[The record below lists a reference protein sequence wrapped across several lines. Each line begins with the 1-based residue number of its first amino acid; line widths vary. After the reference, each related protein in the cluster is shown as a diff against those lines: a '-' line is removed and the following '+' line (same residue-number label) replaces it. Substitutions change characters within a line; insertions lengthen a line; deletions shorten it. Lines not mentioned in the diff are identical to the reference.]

1 MTSRDFEPPLWEQNA
16 EASKQL
22 AQGIRLQKILALH
35 GYGSRRVGEMLI
47 TEGRVEVNGEI
58 AELGRRVDP
67 DHDIVKVD
75 GVEIGVRP
83 DLVYYLVNKPVG
95 VVCTAHD
102 PQGRPIVIDLV
113 PNDRRV
119 FSVGRL
125 DADSEGLII
134 LTNDGALA
142 QEIAHP
148 SCGVD
153 KEYVV
158 EVAGGRVSPG
168 ALRSLREGIEL
179 DDGVTSPATVSQPA
193 EGLLHIT
200 IHEGRNRQ
208 VRRMCE
214 AVGHPVIRLIRS
226 RLGPIRDTHLAPGT
240 WRTLSL
246 DEVRSLNDAVAANR
260 HRYAHSDEQ
269 SDPS

>member
-1 MTSRDFEPPLWEQNA
+1 MRTPEFEPPLWEQMA
-16 EASKQL
+16 EKSKKL
-22 AQGIRLQKILALH
+22 SQGTRLQKVLALY
-35 GYGSRRVGEMLI
+35 GYGSRRTSEMLI
-47 TEGRVEVNGEI
+47 AEGRVEVNGEV
-58 AELGRRVDP
+58 AQLGRRIDP

-83 DLVYYLVNKPVG
+83 DLVYYLVNKPTG

-102 PQGRPIVIDLV
+102 PQGRPIIIDLV
-113 PNDRRV
+113 PDDRRV
-119 FSVGRL
+119 FTVGRL
-125 DADSEGLII
+125 DTDSEGLII

-142 QEIAHP
+142 QEVAHP

-158 EVAGGRVSPG
+158 EVAGGRVSAG
-168 ALRSLREGIEL
+168 AIRSLREGIML
-179 DDGVTSPATVSQPA
+179 DDGLTAPATVSQPA

-214 AVGHPVIRLIRS
+214 AVGHPVQRLIRV
-226 RLGPIRDTHLAPGT
+226 RIGPLRDAHLAPGSWRKIT
-240 WRTLSL
+240 PEEVRTLN
-246 DEVRSLNDAVAANR
+246 EAVAANR
-260 HRYAHSDEQ
+260 HRYALNDER
-269 SDPS
+269 SDPL

>member
-1 MTSRDFEPPLWEQNA
+1 MTTPQFEPPLWEQIA
-16 EASKQL
+16 DKSRQL
-22 AQGIRLQKILALH
+22 HQGTRLQKVLALH
-35 GYGSRRVGEMLI
+35 GYGSRRTGELLI
-47 TEGRVEVNGEI
+47 SEGRVEVNGEI
-58 AELGRRVDP
+58 AELGRRIDP
-67 DHDIVKVD
+67 DKDVVKVD

-83 DLVYYLVNKPVG
+83 DLVYYLVNKPIG

-102 PQGRPIVIDLV
+102 PQGRPIVLDLV
-113 PNDRRV
+113 PQDRRV

-125 DADSEGLII
+125 DTDSEGLII

-168 ALRSLREGIEL
+168 AIRQLREGIDL
-179 DDGVTSPATVSQPA
+179 DEGMTAPATVSQPA

-214 AVGHPVIRLIRS
+214 AVGYPVQRLIRT
-226 RLGPIRDTHLAPGT
+226 RIGPLRDTHLEPGA
-240 WRTLSL
+240 WRNLTL

-269 SDPS
+269 SDPD

>member
-1 MTSRDFEPPLWEQNA
+1 MSTPEFEPPLWEQMA
-16 EASKQL
+16 EKSRQL
-22 AQGIRLQKILALH
+22 GQGTRLQKVLALH

-47 TEGRVEVNGEI
+47 AEGRVEVNGEV
-58 AELGRRVDP
+58 AVLGRRIDP
-67 DHDIVKVD
+67 ERDVVKVD

-102 PQGRPIVIDLV
+102 PQGRPIILDLV
-113 PNDRRV
+113 PDDRRV
-119 FSVGRL
+119 FTVGRL

-142 QEIAHP
+142 QEVAHP

-168 ALRSLREGIEL
+168 AIRALREGVPL
-179 DDGVTSPATVSQPA
+179 DDGMTAPAVVSQPS

-208 VRRMCE
+208 IRRMCDF
-214 AVGHPVIRLIRS
+214 VGHPVRRLIRT
-226 RLGPIRDTHLAPGT
+226 RIGPLRDPQLAPGT
-240 WRTLSL
+240 WRTLTA
-246 DEVRSLNDAVAANR
+246 DEVRQLNDAVAANR
-260 HRYAHSDEQ
+260 HRYAHSDERP
-269 SDPS
+269 DPA